1 MKNKSERIKAE
12 EKSMENKGTIYVS
25 GNTTKGEFKRF
36 DLRKRSSGRPD
47 LEDAIDFFRERING
61 RYLQQI
67 NMLNRNLFDNGFA
80 SMAICCLL
88 IDTFYQF
95 EHGVTQTTN
104 NHVCYVDFLRNH
116 MGDVFDTQ
124 EKADRFY
131 VDIRCGILHSAQTKN
146 GSRLSTGQ
154 NDTVQYIDGYENS
167 AISVD
172 VKKLEERLVL
182 YFNEYCDRIRYDK
195 TCQSNFVKKLNK
207 MFG

>member
-1 MKNKSERIKAE
+1 MERNGI
-12 EKSMENKGTIYVS
+12 IYVS
-25 GNTTKGEFKRF
+25 NNTTEGEFRRF
-36 DLRKRSSGRPD
+36 DLDKRHGVRRD
-47 LEDAIDFFRERING
+47 LEDAINFFRDRING
-61 RYLQQI
+61 RYLRQI
-67 NMLNRNLFDNGFA
+67 NILNNDAFDNGFT

-95 EHGVTQTTN
+95 EHGVAQTTQ

-146 GSRLSTGQ
+146 GSRLSFEQ
-154 NDTVQYIDGYENS
+154 DSTVQCIAEGSNS
-167 AISVD
+167 PISVD

-182 YFNEYCDRIRYDK
+182 YFNEYCDRIRYNN
-195 TCQSNFVKKLNK
+195 TCQSNFVKKIK
-207 MFG
+207 MMFK